1 MPKIVDRDQVQQ
13 MVRQGAR
20 LVEVLPSKQYK
31 EAHLPGAV
39 NSPLKKLNQLS
50 AAEFDKNEPIIVY
63 CYDYQ

>member
-31 EAHLPGAV
+31 EAHLAGAV